1 MRLINALLL
10 AFMVMATLSCGY
22 TFSQQGSSAL
32 PDETRTL
39 FIESVENPTTQTWLG
54 PRIRSLLRDEL
65 TRRGWTRWTDRNEAD
80 GLMKVTIHQFLRE
93 SSVKGESEDTLKYTS
108 SITLSAII
116 VSRDT
121 GETVWESGNISW
133 GGTYYSSSGAPK
145 NNADEFATDHAIR
158 RLADLL
164 GQGY

>member
-10 AFMVMATLSCGY
+10 ALLAVATLSCGY

-32 PDETRTL
+32 PTETRTL

-54 PRIRSLLRDEL
+54 PRVRSLLRDEL

-93 SSVKGESEDTLKYTS
+93 SSVKGASEDTLKYTS
-108 SITLSAII
+108 SITLSACI

-121 GETVWESGNISW
+121 GETIWDSGNVSW
-133 GGTYYSSSGAPK
+133 SGTYYGTSNSLKST
-145 NNADEFATDHAIR
+145 ADEFATVHAIR